1 MNCIYGMP
9 TLLLSRSNPFPS
21 GRSLPSSTGLLHF
34 CDDTYFLLLLPFPSF
49 NQSIHQSI
57 NPSIHQSIHQPR
69 LADGSSPVGAYVGF
83 SPADRDASLL
93 RAQLEPWSTTAL
105 RRRLVADFGRD
116 PSDPE
121 QSDRAAVV
129 KELLECYAEEG
140 LMLADG
146 RSARRTV
153 HVAGEAVPEADRSA
167 LLAELRR
174 WAASVDN
181 QHAGGRERPT
191 VRARAYMILTSPA
204 ELQCGTAK
212 ALKAVAKL
220 QAHAK
225 LWELAVK
232 ALKRVDP
239 DFADSFTALAV
250 TSQFEGSPHIDK
262 RNVGPF
268 YGLALGDFANKTV
281 KENDNDNEEEEGRGG
296 GRVGKVGG
304 GICVEATA
312 RVVAYVDTA
321 NKLGKIDGRYPH
333 WVAPYDAENDERFS
347 LIYYK
352 TAGAFEPAG
361 PAVFDDFAI

>member
-1 MNCIYGMP
+1 
-9 TLLLSRSNPFPS
+9 
-21 GRSLPSSTGLLHF
+21 
-34 CDDTYFLLLLPFPSF
+34 
-49 NQSIHQSI
+49 
-57 NPSIHQSIHQPR
+57 
-69 LADGSSPVGAYVGF
+69 
-83 SPADRDASLL
+83 
-93 RAQLEPWSTTAL
+93 
-105 RRRLVADFGRD
+105 
-116 PSDPE
+116 
-121 QSDRAAVV
+121 
-129 KELLECYAEEG
+129 
-140 LMLADG
+140 
-146 RSARRTV
+146 
-153 HVAGEAVPEADRSA
+153 
-167 LLAELRR
+167 
-174 WAASVDN
+174 
-181 QHAGGRERPT
+181 
-191 VRARAYMILTSPA
+191 MILTSPA

-281 KENDNDNEEEEGRGG
+281 KENDNDNEEEEERGG

-347 LIYYK
+347 LIYYQ

-361 PAVFDDFAI
+361 PAVFNDVAAA

>member
-1 MNCIYGMP
+1 M
-9 TLLLSRSNPFPS
+9 
-21 GRSLPSSTGLLHF
+21 
-34 CDDTYFLLLLPFPSF
+34 
-49 NQSIHQSI
+49 
-57 NPSIHQSIHQPR
+57 
-69 LADGSSPVGAYVGF
+69 GAYVGF

-296 GRVGKVGG
+296 GASWKSRGGNLRRGHRSRRRVRRHGQQTRQDRRPIPALGG
-304 GICVEATA
+304 AVRRRERRALLAHLLPDRRRIRA
-312 RVVAYVDTA
+312 RGT
-321 NKLGKIDGRYPH
+321 R
-333 WVAPYDAENDERFS
+333 RF
-347 LIYYK
+347 
-352 TAGAFEPAG
+352 
-361 PAVFDDFAI
+361 